1 VGRNCAAVA
10 DNAASGFY
18 FRMSVSIVFAGNT
31 TSGQPQRHQPSPARF
46 NYFRTLY
53 RSTEL
58 SGGNQVGKLTPKQ
71 KRFVVEYLVD
81 LNATK
86 AAERA
91 GYSKHTANEQGSRL
105 LANVSVSAAI
115 DAKQEKRL
123 QKMEISGE
131 RVLNELALLGFSNML
146 DYISVGENG
155 AARVDLSKLTRDQAA
170 AMQEITV
177 EEFTERT
184 GEDEDGKPTLENVR
198 RTKFKLADKRGA
210 LVDLGR
216 HLKLFTD
223 RLQVED
229 ERQLEIQDVKEKL
242 RARLLKRVAS

>member
-1 VGRNCAAVA
+1 
-10 DNAASGFY
+10 
-18 FRMSVSIVFAGNT
+18 
-31 TSGQPQRHQPSPARF
+31 
-46 NYFRTLY
+46 
-53 RSTEL
+53 
-58 SGGNQVGKLTPKQ
+58 VGKLTPKQ

-105 LANVSVSAAI
+105 LANVSVSSAI
-115 DAKQEKRL
+115 ATKQEKRL
-123 QKMEISGE
+123 LKLEITGE

-184 GEDEDGKPTLENVR
+184 GEDEDGKPTFENMR
-198 RTKFKLADKRGA
+198 RTKFKLTDKRGA

-223 RLQVED
+223 KVQVED
-229 ERQLEIQDVKEKL
+229 ERRLEVQDVKEKL

>member
-1 VGRNCAAVA
+1 
-10 DNAASGFY
+10 
-18 FRMSVSIVFAGNT
+18 MSFAGNT

-105 LANVSVSAAI
+105 LANVSVSSAI
-115 DAKQEKRL
+115 ATKQEKRL
-123 QKMEISGE
+123 LKMEISAE

-184 GEDEDGKPTLENVR
+184 GEDEDGKPTFENVR
-198 RTKFKLADKRGA
+198 RTKFKLADKRSA

-229 ERQLEIQDVKEKL
+229 ERRLEVQDVKEKL